1 MPSLTHRCIGSEAND
16 FGRLETLLRVYREP
30 VFGGLFVPDHVEQPG
45 CGHARQDDYPGGV
58 TDEQRPCEDM
68 SQPTTAPSEGPAES
82 SSGVEYLSS
91 LIRGISLLLGAGASF
106 GIAIWEVVF
115 GDLMVAYVRSNQIE
129 PATRKL
135 LFLFGGLGL
144 AVPLIAIAGYWLV
157 RRIQPRDKAQKLESV
172 GWKLSPLCVSL
183 ALPMLFEW
191 QIWKGRDIQFLVIA
205 AVTGLATQRLFYR
218 SLAEPSLFR
227 PTSGAIATAR
237 QRTAD
242 ALHRWST
249 WLPWVLVISLFFFY
263 ASYFS
268 FYTLRNHW
276 NLGTSAYDMAIED
289 NVVFNAMRGELLK
302 ASPIFGPEGTHLGH
316 HATFFAY
323 VLVPI
328 YALAPRAE
336 TLLIIQ
342 ATLIGAAVI
351 PLFLFARNRLG
362 AYQAAAIAAMYVFYA
377 PLHGGNLYDFHYPP
391 LGIGFVFWLAYLVDI
406 GKYRWAVIPL
416 LLSLSV
422 REDIAL
428 SVCVLGAYFLLSN
441 TRPRAGLALSLIGLG
456 YFVIMK
462 MGVMPLFRDGKS
474 TFVWYYEKLVPE
486 GGPGGFGGVLVTIFG
501 NAGYTLG
508 TLLDAEKIKYF
519 LQVMVPFVFLPF
531 RRPIVLVFCLPGLLM
546 TLLATRSAL
555 YNIGF
560 QYTTHWA
567 LEMFLASVV
576 VLTMIKEPTQLGD
589 QHGET
594 RVRSWLIAL
603 ALAMAATSYQHGAI
617 LQHNTARGGFSAFKF
632 ERTEK
637 DIERYEHLMSLAALI
652 PPEAKVAGT
661 ERTLSHVSNRPDA
674 YTIRYL
680 GIQDAEYIL
689 FQTSIGGADLDHIHP
704 VISDGTFGVVEA
716 AGEFVLAKRGHPAEL
731 NAATVKRLRKP
742 RRPRKK

>member
-1 MPSLTHRCIGSEAND
+1 MASPLRGTQLAPFARG
-16 FGRLETLLRVYREP
+16 FG
-30 VFGGLFVPDHVEQPG
+30 
-45 CGHARQDDYPGGV
+45 
-58 TDEQRPCEDM
+58 
-68 SQPTTAPSEGPAES
+68 
-82 SSGVEYLSS
+82 
-91 LIRGISLLLGAGASF
+91 LLLGAGACV
-106 GIAIWEVVF
+106 GIAIWELVF
-115 GDLMVAYVRSNQIE
+115 RDQLLAYIQSNEIE
-129 PATRKL
+129 PVARKL
-135 LFLFGGLGL
+135 LLLFAGVGIAFPMIGIAVYSWRRRAQRLDL
-144 AVPLIAIAGYWLV
+144 AS
-157 RRIQPRDKAQKLESV
+157 RIESV
-172 GWKLSPLCVSL
+172 AWKLSPLCLSIAV
-183 ALPMLFEW
+183 PMLFQW

-205 AVTGLATQRLFYR
+205 AITAITAQKLFYR
-218 SLAEPSLFR
+218 SLAEPPLFR
-227 PTSGAIATAR
+227 AAFGPIASAR
-237 QRTAD
+237 RWAAD
-242 ALHRWST
+242 ALDRWSA
-249 WLPWVLVISLFFFY
+249 WLPWVLVIGLFFVY
-263 ASYFS
+263 AAYFS

-336 TLLIIQ
+336 TLLVIQ
-342 ATLIGAAVI
+342 ATLIGAAVV
-351 PLFLFARNRLG
+351 PLFLFARNRFG
-362 AYQAAAIAAMYVFYA
+362 PYQAASIAAMYVFYA

-406 GKYRWAVIPL
+406 GKYRWAVVPL

-501 NAGYTLG
+501 NPGYTLG

-531 RRPIVLVFCLPGLLM
+531 RRPIGLVFCLPGLLM

-576 VLTMIKEPTQLGD
+576 VLTMIKEPTYLGD

-594 RVRSWLIAL
+594 RVRSWLLAL

-617 LQHNTARGGFSAFKF
+617 LQQNTARGGFSAFKF
-632 ERTEK
+632 ERTER
-637 DIERYEHLMSLAALI
+637 DIKRYQDLMSLCALI
-652 PPEAKVAGT
+652 PPEAKVGGT
-661 ERTLSHVSNRPDA
+661 EKTLSHVSNRPDA

-680 GIQDAEYIL
+680 GIQDAQYIL
-689 FQTSIGGADLDHIHP
+689 FQKSIGGRDLEHIHP
-704 VISDGTFGVVEA
+704 VISDGTFGVVQV
-716 AGEFVLAKRGHPAEL
+716 AGDFILARRGHSTEL

-742 RRPRKK
+742 RKK

>member
-1 MPSLTHRCIGSEAND
+1 ME
-16 FGRLETLLRVYREP
+16 
-30 VFGGLFVPDHVEQPG
+30 
-45 CGHARQDDYPGGV
+45 
-58 TDEQRPCEDM
+58 DE
-68 SQPTTAPSEGPAES
+68 SKPSEDTPAPAVAAPEERIVS
-82 SSGVEYLSS
+82 PLGGAYLST
-91 LIRGISLLLGAGASF
+91 LARGIALLLGAGASL
-106 GIAIWEVVF
+106 GIAIWELVF
-115 GDLMVAYVRSNQIE
+115 SDRLVTYIQSNEIE
-129 PATRKL
+129 PFARRL
-135 LFLFGGLGL
+135 LLLFGGVGIAL
-144 AVPLIAIAGYWLV
+144 PLIGIAIYLWIRRARCLDAA
-157 RRIQPRDKAQKLESV
+157 RRIESLA
-172 GWKLSPLCVSL
+172 WKISPLCV
-183 ALPMLFEW
+183 AIAIPILFRW

-205 AVTGLATQRLFYR
+205 AIAAFAAQKLFYR
-218 SLAEPSLFR
+218 SLAEPPLFR
-227 PTSGAIATAR
+227 ATSGPIASAR
-237 QRTAD
+237 QRIAD
-242 ALHRWST
+242 ALDRWST
-249 WLPWVLVISLFFFY
+249 WLPWVLVIGLFFFY

-276 NLGTSAYDMAIED
+276 NLRTSAYDMGIED

-323 VLVPI
+323 LLVPI
-328 YALAPRAE
+328 YAIAPRAE

-362 AYQAAAIAAMYVFYA
+362 PYQAASIAAMYVFYA

-406 GKYRWAVIPL
+406 GKYRWAIIPL

-422 REDIAL
+422 REDLAL
-428 SVCVLGAYFLLSN
+428 SVFVLGAYFLLSN
-441 TRPRAGLALSLIGLG
+441 VRPRAGLALSLIGIG
-456 YFVIMK
+456 YFLIMK
-462 MGVMPLFRDGKS
+462 MGVMPYFRDGKS
-474 TFVWYYEKLVPE
+474 TFVWYYQKLVPK

-501 NAGYTLG
+501 NPGYTVG
-508 TLLDAEKIKYF
+508 TLLEAEKVKYF

-531 RRPIVLVFCLPGLLM
+531 RRSIGLVFLLPGLVM

-637 DIERYEHLMSLAALI
+637 DIERYEQLMSLCALI
-652 PPEAKVAGT
+652 PPEAKVGGT
-661 ERTLSHVSNRPDA
+661 EVTLSHVSNRPDA

-680 GIQDAEYIL
+680 GIQDAEYIV
-689 FQTSIGGADLDHIHP
+689 FQSSIGGADLEHIYP
-704 VISDGTFGVVEA
+704 VVSDGTFGVVEV
-716 AGEFVLAKRGHPAEL
+716 AGNFILAKRGYPTEL
-731 NAATVKRLRKP
+731 NAEALKRVRKP
-742 RRPRKK
+742 RKR

>member
-1 MPSLTHRCIGSEAND
+1 ME
-16 FGRLETLLRVYREP
+16 
-30 VFGGLFVPDHVEQPG
+30 
-45 CGHARQDDYPGGV
+45 
-58 TDEQRPCEDM
+58 DE
-68 SQPTTAPSEGPAES
+68 SKPSEDTPAS
-82 SSGVEYLSS
+82 AVAASAQRILSPADGAYLSQ
-91 LIRGISLLLGAGASF
+91 IARGIALLLGAGACF
-106 GIAIWEVVF
+106 GIATWEVVF
-115 GDLMVAYVRSNQIE
+115 RDRLPTYIQSNEIE
-129 PATRKL
+129 PFARKL
-135 LFLFGGLGL
+135 LLLFGGVGV
-144 AVPLIAIAGYWLV
+144 AFPLIAIAVYLWIHRT
-157 RRIQPRDKAQKLESV
+157 RRVDAARQIESTA
-172 GWKLSPLCVSL
+172 WKLSPLCVSI
-183 ALPMLFEW
+183 AVPMLFQW

-205 AVTGLATQRLFYR
+205 ALAALVAQKLFYR
-218 SLAEPSLFR
+218 SFEEPPLFR
-227 PTSGAIATAR
+227 ATSGPIALAR
-237 QRTAD
+237 QRIAN
-242 ALHRWST
+242 ALDRSSA
-249 WLPWVLVISLFFFY
+249 WLPWVVVIALFFFY

-276 NLGTSAYDMAIED
+276 NLRTSAYDMGIED

-323 VLVPI
+323 LLVPI
-328 YALAPRAE
+328 YAIAPRAE

-362 AYQAAAIAAMYVFYA
+362 PYQSASIAAMYVFYA

-428 SVCVLGAYFLLSN
+428 SVFVLGAYFLLSN
-441 TRPRAGLALSLIGLG
+441 VRPRAGLALSLIGIG
-456 YFVIMK
+456 YFLIMK
-462 MGVMPLFRDGKS
+462 MGVMPYFRDGKS
-474 TFVWYYEKLVPE
+474 TFVWYYEKLVPK
-486 GGPGGFGGVLVTIFG
+486 GGPGGFGGVLATIFG
-501 NAGYTLG
+501 NLGYTVG
-508 TLLDAEKIKYF
+508 TLLEAEKVKYF

-531 RRPIVLVFCLPGLLM
+531 RRSIGLVFLLPGLLM

-567 LEMFLASVV
+567 LEMFLATVV

-594 RVRSWLIAL
+594 RVRSWLMAL

-637 DIERYEHLMSLAALI
+637 DIERYEQLMSLCALI
-652 PPEAKVAGT
+652 PPEAKVGGT
-661 ERTLSHVSNRPDA
+661 EVTLSHVSNRPDA
-674 YTIRYL
+674 YTIRFL

-689 FQTSIGGADLDHIHP
+689 FQSSIGGADLEHIYP
-704 VISDGTFGVVEA
+704 VVSDGTFGVVEV
-716 AGEFVLAKRGHPAEL
+716 AGSFILAKRGHPSEL
-731 NAATVKRLRKP
+731 NAETVKRLRKP
-742 RRPRKK
+742 RKR

>member
-1 MPSLTHRCIGSEAND
+1 MEDESKPSEDTPAPA
-16 FGRLETLLRVYREP
+16 V
-30 VFGGLFVPDHVEQPG
+30 
-45 CGHARQDDYPGGV
+45 AAA
-58 TDEQRPCEDM
+58 EQRIV
-68 SQPTTAPSEGPAES
+68 SALGGAF
-82 SSGVEYLSS
+82 LSTLARGS
-91 LIRGISLLLGAGASF
+91 ALILGAGASLGLATWELVF
-106 GIAIWEVVF
+106 SDRLVTYIASNEIEPSARKLLLLFAGVGIALPLIGIAIYLW
-115 GDLMVAYVRSNQIE
+115 
-129 PATRKL
+129 TRRARCL
-135 LFLFGGLGL
+135 D
-144 AVPLIAIAGYWLV
+144 AA
-157 RRIQPRDKAQKLESV
+157 RRIESLA
-172 GWKLSPLCVSL
+172 WKISPLCL
-183 ALPMLFEW
+183 AIAIPILFRW
-191 QIWKGRDIQFLVIA
+191 QIWKGRDIQFLAIA
-205 AVTGLATQRLFYR
+205 AITAFAAQKLFYR
-218 SLAEPSLFR
+218 SLVEPPLFR
-227 PTSGAIATAR
+227 TTSGPIASAR

-242 ALHRWST
+242 ALDRWST
-249 WLPWVLVISLFFFY
+249 WLPWVLVIGLFFFY

-276 NLGTSAYDMAIED
+276 NLGTSAYDMGIED
-289 NVVFNAMRGELLK
+289 NVVFNAMRGKLLK

-323 VLVPI
+323 LLVPI
-328 YALAPRAE
+328 YAIAPRAE

-362 AYQAAAIAAMYVFYA
+362 AYQAVSIAAMYVFYA

-406 GKYRWAVIPL
+406 GKYRWAIIPL
-416 LLSLSV
+416 VLSLSV

-441 TRPRAGLALSLIGLG
+441 VRPRAGLALTLIGIG
-456 YFVIMK
+456 YFLIMK
-462 MGVMPLFRDGKS
+462 MGVMPYFRDGKS

-486 GGPGGFGGVLVTIFG
+486 GGPGGFGGVLATIFG
-501 NAGYTLG
+501 NPGYTVG
-508 TLLDAEKIKYF
+508 TLLEAEKVKYF

-531 RRPIVLVFCLPGLLM
+531 RRPIGLVFGLPGLLM

-567 LEMFLASVV
+567 LEMFLATVV
-576 VLTMIKEPTQLGD
+576 VLTMIKEPTQPKD
-589 QHGET
+589 QRGET
-594 RVRSWLIAL
+594 RLRSWLMAL

-637 DIERYEHLMSLAALI
+637 DIERYEQLRSLCALI
-652 PPEAKVAGT
+652 PPEAKVGGT
-661 ERTLSHVSNRPDA
+661 EKTLSHVSNRPDA

-680 GIQDAEYIL
+680 GVQDAEYIL
-689 FQTSIGGADLDHIHP
+689 FQTSIGGADVEHIHP
-704 VISDGTFGVVEA
+704 AISDGTFGVVEV
-716 AGEFVLAKRGHPAEL
+716 AGDFVLAKRGHSTEGNAEAL
-731 NAATVKRLRKP
+731 KRIRKP
-742 RRPRKK
+742 RKQRPK

>member
-1 MPSLTHRCIGSEAND
+1 MEDELKPFEDRPAP
-16 FGRLETLLRVYREP
+16 P
-30 VFGGLFVPDHVEQPG
+30 VAAPEGGIASPL
-45 CGHARQDDYPGGV
+45 GG
-58 TDEQRPCEDM
+58 
-68 SQPTTAPSEGPAES
+68 A
-82 SSGVEYLSS
+82 YLSS
-91 LIRGISLLLGAGASF
+91 LARGIALLLGAGACLGIATWELVYRHQLLTYIQSNEIEPLF
-106 GIAIWEVVF
+106 RKLLLLFAGVGIAI
-115 GDLMVAYVRSNQIE
+115 
-129 PATRKL
+129 
-135 LFLFGGLGL
+135 
-144 AVPLIAIAGYWLV
+144 PLIGIAVYMWKHRTRRPDAA
-157 RRIQPRDKAQKLESV
+157 RRIESV
-172 GWKLSPLCVSL
+172 AWRLSPLCLSIAV
-183 ALPMLFEW
+183 PILFQW

-205 AVTGLATQRLFYR
+205 AITAIAAQKLFYR
-218 SLAEPSLFR
+218 SLTEPPLFS
-227 PTSGAIATAR
+227 PSGRLASVRRRAAATL
-237 QRTAD
+237 D
-242 ALHRWST
+242 RWSP
-249 WLPWVLVISLFFFY
+249 WLPWVFVIGLFFFY

-302 ASPIFGPEGTHLGH
+302 SSPIFGPEGTHLGH

-328 YALAPRAE
+328 YAIAPRAE

-441 TRPRAGLALSLIGLG
+441 TRPRAGLSLTLIGIG
-456 YFVIMK
+456 YFLIMK
-462 MGVMPLFRDGKS
+462 MGVMPYFRDGKS

-501 NAGYTLG
+501 NPGYTVG

-531 RRPIVLVFCLPGLLM
+531 RRPIALVFCLPGLLM
-546 TLLATRSAL
+546 TLFATRSAL

-589 QHGET
+589 QQGET
-594 RVRSWLIAL
+594 RVRSWLMAL

-632 ERTEK
+632 ERTER
-637 DIERYEHLMSLAALI
+637 DIERYEQLMSLAALI

-661 ERTLSHVSNRPDA
+661 EKTLSHVSNRPDA

-689 FQTSIGGADLDHIHP
+689 FQSSIGGSDLKHIHP
-704 VISDGTFGVVEA
+704 VVSDGTFGVVEV
-716 AGEFVLAKRGHPAEL
+716 AGEFVLAKRGHAAEL

-742 RRPRKK
+742 RKPRKK